1 MRPTRHRF
9 TISPKIQ
16 GRIAGDDLRLLV
28 SSGLPVMKDAA
39 PFSPISDPKIVGQ
52 FLLLCGSP
60 RVMQLGLNVETG
72 EVGAIGTWS
81 MANGPR
87 KIEGPPPGPSRGPRP
102 AFSAAACVPLLMRAA
117 PGCATPPHVAHLSRL
132 RQGPA
137 GRPSIPKGVDEGNVG
152 MNVYV
157 KCFEIPDR
165 LRASLNP
172 DECEVL
178 EVDGVPFIDEYGV
191 FSPLDGLRIDSSGR
205 YLLFCESKIDSL
217 VGIDLVSHHVV
228 ELIAPGWRPYFA
240 NSTLGQYVTSFRA
253 FTAGLPYAPHDIAPD
268 DDTLGAAAQQFR
280 STIKDID
287 PRAAEVNTM
296 WDEVS
301 WDIAN
306 GDWQ

>member
-1 MRPTRHRF
+1 
-9 TISPKIQ
+9 
-16 GRIAGDDLRLLV
+16 
-28 SSGLPVMKDAA
+28 
-39 PFSPISDPKIVGQ
+39 
-52 FLLLCGSP
+52 
-60 RVMQLGLNVETG
+60 
-72 EVGAIGTWS
+72 
-81 MANGPR
+81 
-87 KIEGPPPGPSRGPRP
+87 
-102 AFSAAACVPLLMRAA
+102 
-117 PGCATPPHVAHLSRL
+117 
-132 RQGPA
+132 
-137 GRPSIPKGVDEGNVG
+137 

-191 FSPLDGLRIDSSGR
+191 FSPLDGLRIDPSGR

-268 DDTLGAAAQQFR
+268 DDSLGATAQQFR
-280 STIKDID
+280 STIKSID
-287 PRAAEVNTM
+287 PRAAEGNTM